1 MSIDGH
7 LGCFCIL
14 GIVNN
19 TVTNIGVYVSFL
31 ISVFS
36 FYGYVPRSGIAELY
50 GSSIFSFLKNLHT
63 VLYSGCTNLH
73 SCQQCTRVPFAPCSR
88 YHLLF
93 VFFLMTAI
101 LTGVK

>member
-19 TVTNIGVYVSFL
+19 TVINIGVYVPFL

-36 FYGYVPRSGIAELY
+36 FYGYVPRSGIAGLY
-50 GSSIFSFLKNLHT
+50 GSSIFSFLRNLPTDVHGG
-63 VLYSGCTNLH
+63 LSWWL
-73 SCQQCTRVPFAPCSR
+73 RW
-88 YHLLF
+88 
-93 VFFLMTAI
+93 
-101 LTGVK
+101 